1 MIVDFIRTYRN
12 RFGVESICE
21 TLTAHGIAIAPSTF
35 YAHQS
40 RGFGPTGAE
49 LDEAYAAHH
58 IYRLWEENRKVYG
71 RRKLWKAAIR
81 DGMLIGR
88 DQVER
93 LMKITGI
100 RGVSRGMHRKKTTVA
115 NPAHRRHPDRINR
128 RWTYPS
134 HPDQWWIA
142 DFTYAWTREGF
153 CYVAFIVDAYSR
165 QVLGWVVTTVMDTRM
180 VLMAL
185 EHALFS
191 RKRTRMDFTAT
202 GIVHHSDAG
211 AQYTSLAFTDALAD
225 AGLQGSIGSVGDALD
240 NAMMESTIGLY
251 KTELIDV
258 DPART
263 WRDAREVETET
274 ASWVYWYNHQRLHSS
289 IGDVPPI
296 EYEQDYEEFN
306 TTRKAQ

>member
-1 MIVDFIRTYRN
+1 MDFIRTYRH
-12 RFGVESICE
+12 RFGVEPICE

-35 YAHQS
+35 YAHQA
-40 RGFGPTGAE
+40 RGFGPSDAE
-49 LDEAYAAHH
+49 LDQAYAAHR
-58 IYRLWEENRKVYG
+58 IYRLWEANRKVYG
-71 RRKLWKAAIR
+71 RRKLWKAAVR
-81 DGMLIGR
+81 DGMSIGR

-142 DFTYAWTREGF
+142 DFTYVWTRQGF

-165 QVLGWVVTTVMDTRM
+165 MILGWVVTTVMDTRM

-191 RKRTRMDFTAT
+191 RRRTRMDFTST

-211 AQYTSLAFTDALAD
+211 AQGGFNRSSQHLDHGGVRRWQQQTGTRRPVTYQRSLV
-225 AGLQGSIGSVGDALD
+225 GSG
-240 NAMMESTIGLY
+240 
-251 KTELIDV
+251 
-258 DPART
+258 
-263 WRDAREVETET
+263 
-274 ASWVYWYNHQRLHSS
+274 
-289 IGDVPPI
+289 VP
-296 EYEQDYEEFN
+296 
-306 TTRKAQ
+306 TGR

>member
-1 MIVDFIRTYRN
+1 
-12 RFGVESICE
+12 
-21 TLTAHGIAIAPSTF
+21 
-35 YAHQS
+35 
-40 RGFGPTGAE
+40 
-49 LDEAYAAHH
+49 
-58 IYRLWEENRKVYG
+58 
-71 RRKLWKAAIR
+71 
-81 DGMLIGR
+81 MLIGR

-115 NPAHRRHPDRINR
+115 NPAHRRHPDLVDR
-128 RWTYPS
+128 RWTYPW

-211 AQYTSLAFTDALAD
+211 VQYTSLAFTDALAD

-251 KTELIDV
+251 KTELIDL

-274 ASWVYWYNHQRLHSS
+274 ASWIYWYNHQRLHSS

>member
-1 MIVDFIRTYRN
+1 MEFIRTYRH

-35 YAHQS
+35 YDHQA
-40 RGFGPTGAE
+40 RGFGPSDAE
-49 LDEAYAAHH
+49 LDEAYAAHR
-58 IYRLWEENRKVYG
+58 IYRLWEANRKVYG
-71 RRKLWKAAIR
+71 RRKLWKSAIR
-81 DGMLIGR
+81 DGMTVGR

-93 LMKITGI
+93 LMKIT
-100 RGVSRGMHRKKTTVA
+100 VA
-115 NPAHRRHPDRINR
+115 TPAHRRHPDLINR
-128 RWTYPS
+128 RWAYPS

-142 DFTYAWTREGF
+142 DFTYVWTREGF

-165 QVLGWVVTTVMDTRM
+165 MILGWVVTTVMDTRM

-191 RKRTRMDFTAT
+191 RRRTRMDFTAT

-211 AQYTSLAFTDALAD
+211 AQYTSMAFTDALVE
-225 AGLQGSIGSVGDALD
+225 AGLQGSIGSAGDALD

-251 KTELIDV
+251 KTELIGF
-258 DPART
+258 DPRRT
-263 WRDAREVETET
+263 WRDAQEVETET

-306 TTRKAQ
+306 TTRRAQ

>member
-1 MIVDFIRTYRN
+1 MIVDSIRTYRH
-12 RFGVESICE
+12 RFGVEPICD

-35 YAHQS
+35 YTHQS
-40 RGFGPTGAE
+40 RGFGPSSTE
-49 LDEAYAAHH
+49 LDEAYAAHR

-115 NPAHRRHPDRINR
+115 NPVHRRHPDRIGR
-128 RWTYPS
+128 RWRYPS

-211 AQYTSLAFTDALAD
+211 AQYTSLAFTNALAE